1 MILYQ
6 SFQRLLDVLLFR
18 PVFVNGNPEAA
29 ALQQIVS
36 FLKLLLRNLRRLPE
50 IIGWFSYMY
59 HLHST
64 SCGADGLALFV

>member
-6 SFQRLLDVLLFR
+6 SFQRLPDIFLFR
-18 PVFVNGNPEAA
+18 PVCVNGNPEAA
-29 ALQQIVS
+29 VLQQIVS
-36 FLKLLLRNLRRLPE
+36 FLKLLLRSIWRLPE
-50 IIGWFSYMY
+50 IIGWFSYIY